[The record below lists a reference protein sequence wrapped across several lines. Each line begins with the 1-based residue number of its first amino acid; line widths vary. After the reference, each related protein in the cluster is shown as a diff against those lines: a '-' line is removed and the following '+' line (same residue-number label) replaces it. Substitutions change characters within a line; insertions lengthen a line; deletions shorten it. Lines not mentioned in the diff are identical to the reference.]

1 MEVVEK
7 RGMDSGQKVQI
18 LINAFERESAENGE
32 DKACVRRERSAC
44 WVGARL
50 RGTESKFKGFEFGH
64 HRQGS
69 AHCVG

>member
-1 MEVVEK
+1 MANEPLKLWNVRVEVHGGCDVEVVEK

-44 WVGARL
+44 
-50 RGTESKFKGFEFGH
+50 
-64 HRQGS
+64 
-69 AHCVG
+69 